1 MKKNNLIIGITEL
14 SIGLIALVA
23 AVLFDTRLEAMMIGL
38 AGGMIG
44 CGLMLTGKYLYWSH
58 PKNKNSLR
66 EKLEYERIELHDEL
80 KEKVRD
86 RAGRYAYCVGI
97 CGISVLMVAICVLG
111 QLGFVENWN
120 LFVVILGIYFVFQLC
135 IGDVIFR
142 RLMKKY

>member
-58 PKNKNSLR
+58 PKNKDRLR

-80 KEKVRD
+80 KEKS
-86 RAGRYAYCVGI
+86 GI
-97 CGISVLMVAICVLG
+97 G
-111 QLGFVENWN
+111 QDAMPIALGFAASAS
-120 LFVVILGIYFVFQLC
+120 
-135 IGDVIFR
+135 
-142 RLMKKY
+142 